1 MIRWG
6 FIGCGSVTE
15 KKSGPAFNKVDGSGI
30 VAVMRR
36 DKEKARDYAAR
47 HDIKKWYDN
56 ANDLINDNDVNA
68 VYIATPPGSHYEYA
82 IAAMKAGKPV
92 YIEKPMAASDEEC
105 VEINKVS
112 EETGVPCFV
121 AYYRRTLPY
130 FLKVKQLIDDGK
142 LGEIST
148 VQISFAIPPY
158 ATDYN
163 RDNLPW
169 RVKKE
174 IAGAGYFYDLAS
186 HQLDLLDFIFGEI
199 EDVYGFSRNTAGLY
213 DVEDTVSTTFR
224 FKNGVIGSGSWT
236 FVAPK
241 DTRLDQITVVGTKGK
256 LTFSTFN
263 FSPIELETSKDKQE
277 FLLENPENIQFYLI
291 QSIVNY
297 LNEKGE
303 TPVSIEE
310 TSVSIGEIPV
320 STGATAIRTNYIMD
334 KILGKL

>member
-15 KKSGPAFNKVDGSGI
+15 KKSGPAFNKVDGSEI

-36 DKEKARDYAAR
+36 DKEKARDYASR
-47 HDIKKWYDN
+47 HNIKKWYDN

-82 IAAMKAGKPV
+82 IAAIKAGKPV
-92 YIEKPMAASDEEC
+92 YIEKPMAASYEEC

-142 LGEIST
+142 LGDIST

-163 RDNLPW
+163 RNNLPW
-169 RVKKE
+169 RVNKE

-199 EDVYGFSRNTAGLY
+199 EDVYGFTHNTAGLY

-224 FKNGVIGSGSWT
+224 FKNGVVGSGSWT

-241 DTRLDQITVVGTKGK
+241 DTRLDQITIVGTKGK

-263 FSPIELETSKDKQE
+263 FSPIELETSNDKQE

-310 TSVSIGEIPV
+310 TSVSKEKLPV

>member
-15 KKSGPAFNKVDGSGI
+15 KKSGPAFNKVKGSEI

-56 ANDLINDNDVNA
+56 VNDLINDSEVNA
-68 VYIATPPGSHYEYA
+68 VYIATPPGSHYKYA
-82 IAAMKAGKPV
+82 IAAIKAGKPV
-92 YIEKPMAASDEEC
+92 YIEKPMAASYEEC
-105 VEINKVS
+105 VEINRVS
-112 EETGVPCFV
+112 EETGAPCFV

-130 FLKVKQLIDDGK
+130 FLKVKQLIDDGM

-158 ATDYN
+158 ASDYN

-186 HQLDLLDFIFGEI
+186 HQLDLLDYIFGEF
-199 EDVYGFSRNTAGLY
+199 EEVHGFSHNAAGLY
-213 DVEDTVSTTFR
+213 DVEDTVSATFR
-224 FKNGVIGSGSWT
+224 FKNGVIGSGSWS

-241 DTRLDQITVVGTKGK
+241 DRRLDRITIIGTKGN
-256 LTFSTFN
+256 LVFSSFD
-263 FSPIELETSKDKQE
+263 FSPIELETSNDKQE
-277 FLLENPENIQFYLI
+277 FFIENPENIQFYLI

-297 LNEKGE
+297 LSDRGDK
-303 TPVSIEE
+303 
-310 TSVSIGEIPV
+310 PV
-320 STGATAIRTNYIMD
+320 STGTSAIRTNYIMD

>member
-15 KKSGPAFNKVDGSGI
+15 KKSGPAFNKVKGSEI

-56 ANDLINDNDVNA
+56 VNDLINDSEVNA
-68 VYIATPPGSHYEYA
+68 VYIATPPGSHYKYA

-92 YIEKPMAASDEEC
+92 YIEKPMAASYEEC
-105 VEINKVS
+105 VEINRVS
-112 EETGVPCFV
+112 EETGAPCFV

-130 FLKVKQLIDDGK
+130 FLKVKQLIDDGM

-158 ATDYN
+158 ASDYN

-186 HQLDLLDFIFGEI
+186 HQLDLLDYIFGEF
-199 EDVYGFSRNTAGLY
+199 EEVHGFSHNAAGLY
-213 DVEDTVSTTFR
+213 DVEDTVSATFR
-224 FKNGVIGSGSWT
+224 FKNGVIGSGSWS

-241 DTRLDQITVVGTKGK
+241 DRRLDRITIIGTKGN
-256 LTFSTFN
+256 LVFSSFD
-263 FSPIELETSKDKQE
+263 FSPIELETSNDKQE
-277 FLLENPENIQFYLI
+277 FFIENPENIQFYLI

-297 LNEKGE
+297 LSDRGDK
-303 TPVSIEE
+303 
-310 TSVSIGEIPV
+310 PV
-320 STGATAIRTNYIMD
+320 STGTSAIRTNYIMD

>member
-15 KKSGPAFNKVDGSGI
+15 KKSGPAFNKVDGSEI

-36 DKEKARDYAAR
+36 DKEKARDYASR
-47 HDIKKWYDN
+47 HNIKKWYDN

-82 IAAMKAGKPV
+82 IAAIKAGKPV
-92 YIEKPMAASDEEC
+92 YIEKPMAVSYEEC

-142 LGEIST
+142 LGDIST

-163 RDNLPW
+163 RNNLPW
-169 RVKKE
+169 RVNKE

-199 EDVYGFSRNTAGLY
+199 EDVYGFTHNTAGLY

-224 FKNGVIGSGSWT
+224 FKNGVVGSGSWT

-241 DTRLDQITVVGTKGK
+241 DTRLDQITIVGTKGK

-263 FSPIELETSKDKQE
+263 FSPIELETSNDKQE

-310 TSVSIGEIPV
+310 TSVSKEKLPV

>member
-15 KKSGPAFNKVDGSGI
+15 KKSGPAFNKVDGSEI

-36 DKEKARDYAAR
+36 DKEKAMDYAAR

-82 IAAMKAGKPV
+82 IAAIKAGKPV
-92 YIEKPMAASDEEC
+92 YIEKPMAASYEEC

-142 LGEIST
+142 LGDIST

-163 RDNLPW
+163 RNNLPW
-169 RVKKE
+169 RVNKE

-199 EDVYGFSRNTAGLY
+199 EDVYGFTHNTAGLY

-224 FKNGVIGSGSWT
+224 FKNGVVGSGSWT

-241 DTRLDQITVVGTKGK
+241 DTRLDQITIVGTKGK

-263 FSPIELETSKDKQE
+263 FSPIELETSNDKQE

-310 TSVSIGEIPV
+310 TSVSKEKLPV